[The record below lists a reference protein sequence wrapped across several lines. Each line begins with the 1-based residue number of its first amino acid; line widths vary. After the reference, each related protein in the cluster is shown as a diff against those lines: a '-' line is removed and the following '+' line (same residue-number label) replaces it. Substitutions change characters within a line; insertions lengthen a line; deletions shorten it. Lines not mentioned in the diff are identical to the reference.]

1 MGKTRYLLE
10 KNTDT
15 KGTSNAKMG
24 TIKDRKGMDLT
35 EEKYIKQKWQEYTE
49 EIYKKKVFNDADNHN
64 GVFIYLKPDILE
76 CNVVGLGKHLY
87 KQGKWK

>member
-49 EIYKKKVFNDADNHN
+49 EIYKKKFLMMQITTMVCLFT
-64 GVFIYLKPDILE
+64 
-76 CNVVGLGKHLY
+76 
-87 KQGKWK
+87 